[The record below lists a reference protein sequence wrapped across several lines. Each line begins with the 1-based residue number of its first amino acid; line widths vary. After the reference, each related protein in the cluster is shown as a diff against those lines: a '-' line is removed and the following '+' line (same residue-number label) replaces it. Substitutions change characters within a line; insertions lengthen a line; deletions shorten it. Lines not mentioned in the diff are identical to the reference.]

1 MRVQGKMKSSKGFT
15 LIELV
20 VVIVILGIL
29 SVTAAPRFLNLQ
41 SDARIATLQGAKGA
55 VEGANGIVYGK
66 AAIEGLESDP
76 AGELDLGGTEPVA
89 LVYGNLK
96 MEKAYLEQA
105 MNTDMIVQDNVDN
118 DEVFGVFIYNPPLR
132 ESATDIQCYLT
143 VRNTHDTGE
152 LEFFLEDSEC

>member
-1 MRVQGKMKSSKGFT
+1 MESSKGFT

-66 AAIEGLESDP
+66 AAIEGLEGIGGEAGS
-76 AGELDLGGTEPVA
+76 GELELGDGKTVK
-89 LVYGNLK
+89 LQFGNIEMDKKNL
-96 MEKAYLEQA
+96 LTA
-105 MNTDMIVQDNVDN
+105 MNTDLVVENN
-118 DEVFGVFIYNPPLR
+118 DDTGVMGVYIYNPPQNDLF
-132 ESATDIQCYLT
+132 IQNACYLE
-143 VRNTHDTGE
+143 VRNLENGE
-152 LEFFLEDSEC
+152 LSFELVEGGC

>member
-1 MRVQGKMKSSKGFT
+1 MKGSKGFT

-66 AAIEGLESDP
+66 AAIEGLESNP
-76 AGELDLGGTEPVA
+76 TGKLDLGGDKPVD

-105 MNTDMIVQDNVDN
+105 MNTDMVVQNNYDGDIAY
-118 DEVFGVFIYNPPLR
+118 GVYIYNPPMVALEDIR
-132 ESATDIQCYLT
+132 PAKCFLFIDNSESDK
-143 VRNTHDTGE
+143 GE
-152 LEFFLEDSEC
+152 LEFELETDGC